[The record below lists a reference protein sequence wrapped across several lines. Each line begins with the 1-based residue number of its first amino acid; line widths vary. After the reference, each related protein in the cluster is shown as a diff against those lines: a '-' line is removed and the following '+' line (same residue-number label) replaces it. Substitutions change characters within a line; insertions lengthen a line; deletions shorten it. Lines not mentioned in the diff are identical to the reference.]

1 LDREDFDLA
10 VVVPAG
16 ATKEQFRIMF
26 QNFVADRFHLEPHME
41 SRKFLV
47 RTQFGLLAAN
57 AMQYPDDNEV
67 AILI

>member
-47 RTQFGLLAAN
+47 RTQFGLPAAAN
-57 AMQYPDDNEV
+57 AMRSIQTTMR
-67 AILI
+67 LQF